1 MRDYDEVT
9 QTVLRRRDEQLAKD
23 RRKAI
28 ILRRSAAAALSVC
41 AAAVIGISV
50 LGHSAKD
57 IEFNGGDTGVSETTS
72 AAVTGY
78 VITETEPV
86 SHETVVT
93 DTTVSTVQ
101 TTGVSGTH
109 APAVTTGASLTASG
123 TAIHT
128 TSVNI
133 RPAADA
139 AVTTLSQTQ
148 APSAAVTTTTVYDDG
163 RSYSMRKL
171 MPFAAAIA
179 VLSNAGAVS
188 VNAAIGEIPKTRLQ
202 YDEVSLF
209 AAMDDGEVETDI
221 NCDGKFDL
229 RDCYDFLGY
238 YLEYD
243 YSDEV
248 VENIQAIG
256 DYDGDGGISYYD
268 TEKLLRYY
276 LVNNQVTSEYFT
288 AEFYE
293 PWEKTKTINGGP
305 IYGPAHPEAIEE
317 LDSEDFDK
325 SAYTPEELDELFRLA
340 DEQTIIGYEYVEN
353 HLSEIFVQSMVNCT
367 RGLSAQY
374 PLFVKLMNDGILDL
388 DIDSDGVVTY
398 EDINIFTYYHED
410 QKARNDSVERNHQ
423 WIESLLPIDL
433 DPEGLLELRVPD
445 FETSITDDQWE
456 KCVDLE
462 NWYYDLYRLADLD
475 QYAIWYLFER
485 DGKPADKYMDTDYYE
500 SILPG
505 SGVVW
510 FGARV
515 YKFYEEL
522 FPVSEKMR
530 LNNAELSKYL
540 NPYCDNVVAGNIV
553 PPDANGDGVL
563 NFRDIIISDM
573 YLRDCKNNVS
583 REQSIIPES
592 VWDFFETQLDL
603 NENGVFG
610 DICDVSIY
618 QTGTYAYCDFIEGA
632 ERTPEYDHEGYVKFF
647 NEYSEELMAAKQNPV
662 QAAPAAIESNLSV
675 LRTNADIKRS
685 GDSNCDGTVDL
696 ADAIF
701 IMQSMANPDK
711 YKLSELGKFNAD
723 VCETGGGITAGDALA
738 IQEELLHGEY

>member
-9 QTVLRRRDEQLAKD
+9 QTVLRRRDEQLARD

-50 LGHSAKD
+50 FGRGAED

-78 VITETEPV
+78 VITETEPS
-86 SHETVVT
+86 SHETAVT
-93 DTTVSTVQ
+93 YTTVSAVQ

-109 APAVTTGASLTASG
+109 APAATTGASLTASG

-128 TSVNI
+128 TSVNT
-133 RPAADA
+133 RPAAAA
-139 AVTTLSQTQ
+139 AVTTLSMTQ
-148 APSAAVTTTTVYDDG
+148 APPAAVTTTTVYDDE

-209 AAMDDGEVETDI
+209 AAMDDGEVQTDI

-229 RDCYDFLGY
+229 RDCYDFLGV

-243 YSDEV
+243 YSDEIR
-248 VENIQAIG
+248 ENVQAIG
-256 DYDGDGGISYYD
+256 DYDGDGYVGYYD
-268 TEKLLRYY
+268 AEKLLRYY
-276 LVNNQVTSEYFT
+276 LVNNPITNEYFT
-288 AEFYE
+288 AEFYK

-305 IYGPAHPEAIEE
+305 IYGPAHPEAVEE
-317 LDSEDFDK
+317 LNSEDFDK
-325 SAYTPEELDELFRLA
+325 SAYTPEELEELLRLA
-340 DEQTIIGYEYVEN
+340 DEQTIIGYESVEN
-353 HLSEIFVQSMVNCT
+353 HLSETFVSEMINCS

-374 PLFVKLMNDGILDL
+374 PLFVKNVNDGIFDL

-398 EDINIFTYYHED
+398 EDINIFTYYRND
-410 QKARNDSVERNHQ
+410 QKAKHDRIERNHQ

-433 DPEGLLELRVPD
+433 DPEGLLELREPD

-456 KCVDLE
+456 KCVELE
-462 NWYYDLYRLADLD
+462 NWYYNLYRFEDLD

-485 DGKPADKYMDTDYYE
+485 DGMPDEKYMDNDYYE

-505 SGVVW
+505 SGAVW
-510 FGARV
+510 FGAIV
-515 YKFYEEL
+515 NKLYNEL

-530 LNNAELSKYL
+530 LDQAELSKYI

-563 NFRDIIISDM
+563 NFRDILISDM
-573 YLRDCKNNVS
+573 YLRDCKNDVS
-583 REQSIIPES
+583 RENSIIPES

-603 NENGVFG
+603 NENGVCG

-618 QTGTYAYCDFIEGA
+618 QTSIYAYCDFIEGA
-632 ERTPEYDHEGYVKFF
+632 ERTPEYDHEGYVRFF
-647 NEYSEELMAAKQNPV
+647 NEYSDELRAAKLGSA
-662 QAAPAAIESNLSV
+662 QAAPAAVESNLSE
-675 LRTNADIKRS
+675 LRTNAAIKRS

-738 IQEELLHGEY
+738 IQEGLLRGEY